1 MIEKNYIISGMSC
14 AACSASVERVVSRL
28 EGVTACT
35 VNLMTERMTVEYD
48 PAVCTDEKIFAAVE
62 KAGFGISEE
71 KPAESEKAKPKEEK
85 KTDEKLVRLII
96 AGVFSAV
103 LLYISMGQMFFENLP
118 VPSFASMAKMPYGFA
133 LTQLLLT
140 VPVLICGSKFFTN
153 GYTSLF
159 RGHPNM
165 DTLVAIGSS
174 AAFIY
179 SVVMTYLTPA
189 DPHAVHGLYFE
200 SAAVVI
206 TLVMLGK
213 YFEHKSRKKTKSAIE
228 ALMSLSPD
236 TATVVRDGIQYTVPT
251 EEVKVGDVIFIKS
264 GERIPLDGVVADGG
278 ADVDESMLTGESLPV
293 TKAVGD
299 TVTGGSLNLNGSLT
313 VTVTKTGENTTLAGI
328 IRFVEEAQSKKA
340 PISKVADRV
349 SGVFV
354 PTVMAIAVIA
364 AVVWLILGKDISFAL
379 KIFTSVLVVACPC
392 ALGLA
397 TPTAVMVGTG
407 LGATNGILIRNGE
420 ALETAHKTRV
430 AVFDKTGTLTLGKP
444 AVDDIISSEKDIIP
458 IAAALEVHSNHPLSD
473 AVCRAAE
480 ENGADSITATDVTV
494 ISGKGI
500 CGTVKDAT
508 ALVGNALF
516 MEENGIDI
524 AEFNGDADR
533 LSKQGKSLIFVAH
546 NGKAIGL
553 LALSDQLKPTAKQA
567 ISRLKSYGIRT
578 VLLSGDNKASA
589 EYAAALVGADEVY
602 SGVLPEGKA
611 QIIAE
616 IRQKYGCVLMAGD
629 GINDAPAL
637 TEADT
642 GCAIGGGS
650 DIAIESADI
659 VLMRDDPCDVA
670 RAVHLSRLTIRN
682 IKQNLFWAFC
692 YNTVCIPI
700 AAGLLFP
707 ATGLLMNPMI
717 GGLAMSLSSVCVVSN
732 ALRLK
737 LKKL

>member
-1 MIEKNYIISGMSC
+1 MTNKTFIISGMSC
-14 AACSASVERVVSRL
+14 AACSASVERIVSRL
-28 EGVTACT
+28 DGISVCT
-35 VNLMTERMTVEYD
+35 VNLMTERMTVQYD
-48 PAVCTDEKIFAAVE
+48 PAICPDEKIFTAVE

-71 KPAESEKAKPKEEK
+71 KGAKTAKGTPKEK
-85 KTDEKLVRLII
+85 KTDEKLIRLIT
-96 AGVFSAV
+96 AGVFSAI
-103 LLYISMGQMFFENLP
+103 LLYISMGQMLFENLP
-118 VPSFASMAKMPYGFA
+118 VPAFASAAKSPYGFA

-140 VPVLICGSKFFTN
+140 IPVLICGGKFFTN

-165 DTLVAIGSS
+165 DTLVAIGST
-174 AAFIY
+174 AAFVY
-179 SVVMTYLTPA
+179 SIVMTYTAPYN
-189 DPHAVHGLYFE
+189 PHAVHNLYFE

-228 ALMSLSPD
+228 SLMSLTPD
-236 TATVVRDGIQYTVPT
+236 TATVLRDGVQYEIPT
-251 EEVKVGDVIFIKS
+251 EDVNVGDIIFVKS
-264 GERIPLDGVVADGG
+264 GARIPLDGTITDGG
-278 ADVDESMLTGESLPV
+278 ADVDESMLTGESLPIE
-293 TKAVGD
+293 KSVGD
-299 TVTGGSLNLNGSLT
+299 SVTGGSLNLNGSLT

-340 PISKVADRV
+340 PISKIADRV

-364 AVVWLILGKDISFAL
+364 AAIWLIVGKDIAFAL
-379 KIFTSVLVVACPC
+379 KIFTCVLVVACPC

-397 TPTAVMVGTG
+397 TPTAIMVGTG
-407 LGATNGILIRNGE
+407 LGAANGILIRNGE

-444 AVDDIISSEKDIIP
+444 EVCDIISESNNILSV
-458 IAAALEVHSNHPLSD
+458 AAALEKHSDHPLSD

-480 ENGADSITATDVTV
+480 EGKAKTFSATDVKS

-500 CGTVKDAT
+500 CGTVNGEFTLA
-508 ALVGNALF
+508 GNALF
-516 MEENGIDI
+516 MNENKIDI
-524 AEFNGDADR
+524 SALSADAER
-533 LSKQGKSLIFVAH
+533 LSRQGKSLIFVAH
-546 NGKAIGL
+546 GGKPLGL
-553 LALSDQLKPTAKQA
+553 LALSDKLKPTAEDA
-567 ISRLKSYGIRT
+567 ITRLKSYGIRT

-589 EYAAALVGADEVY
+589 EYVASLVGADEVY

-611 QIIAE
+611 QIITQIKE
-616 IRQKYGCVLMAGD
+616 KYGCVLMAGD

-670 RAVHLSRLTIRN
+670 RAVRLSRLTIRN

-707 ATGLLMNPMI
+707 VTGLLMSPMI
-717 GGLAMSLSSVCVVSN
+717 GGLAMSLSSICVVSN

-737 LKKL
+737 TKKL

>member
-1 MIEKNYIISGMSC
+1 MIEKNYIISGMAC

-48 PAVCTDEKIFAAVE
+48 PAVCPDEKIFSAVE

-71 KPAESEKAKPKEEK
+71 KPTESEKAKPKEEK
-85 KTDEKLVRLII
+85 KTDEKLIRLII

-179 SVVMTYLTPA
+179 SVVMTYLAPS

-200 SAAVVI
+200 SSAVVI

-236 TATVVRDGIQYTVPT
+236 TATVIRDGVQYTVPT

-299 TVTGGSLNLNGSLT
+299 AVTGGSLNLNGSLT

-444 AVDDIISSEKDIIP
+444 AVVDIISNEKDTIS

-480 ENGADSITATDVTV
+480 GNGADRITATDVTV
-494 ISGKGI
+494 VSGKGI
-500 CGTVKDAT
+500 RGTVKDAT

-516 MEENGIDI
+516 MGENGIDI
-524 AEFNGDADR
+524 AEFDGDADR

-553 LALSDQLKPTAKQA
+553 LALSDQLKATAKQA

-589 EYAAALVGADEVY
+589 EYAATLVGADEVY

-611 QIIAE
+611 QIISE
-616 IRQKYGCVLMAGD
+616 IKEKYGCVLMAGD